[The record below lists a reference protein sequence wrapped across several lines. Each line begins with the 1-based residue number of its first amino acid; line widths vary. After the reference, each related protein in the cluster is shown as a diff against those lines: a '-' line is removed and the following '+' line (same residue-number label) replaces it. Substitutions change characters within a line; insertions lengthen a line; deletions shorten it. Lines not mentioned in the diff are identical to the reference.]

1 MNYRELIRRKILED
15 SYDKMSYEKKRAFV
29 QLTMQDR
36 DHKEIM
42 DALERQRNQIS
53 RVADK
58 VESQTWLGAFGS
70 DILANLT
77 TDSAIYLL
85 SRLIKK

>member
-15 SYDKMSYEKKRAFV
+15 AYDKMSDEEKRAFV

-42 DALERQRNQIS
+42 DALERQMNQIS

-58 VESQTWLGAFGS
+58 VESQTLLGAFGS

-77 TDSAIYLL
+77 TDSVIYLL